1 MMLLEDGCC
10 EAPGD
15 RRLPVTFQK
24 RQVCNQ
30 RQDSGGWG
38 GVGGSGCYQSGWA
51 VLATGE
57 AEEASIPSLPLC
69 LLSTLALAH
78 SFIQKT
84 LSSDGP
90 DNQDTLRRR
99 GVGYMEVS
107 MTWYHPL
114 KGWLVGAYVCTYVSV
129 SRLAILPYILLNTFN
144 NFMSQVFLIMIHRRG
159 TSNSEKWNIMA
170 SAHRLIFG
178 GPHLAL
184 CCFPILLSRRSRSW
198 VILFQIPQ
206 AML

>member
-114 KGWLVGAYVCTYVSV
+114 KGWLVGAYVCTYVCTHKLTHLHTGCRELS
-129 SRLAILPYILLNTFN
+129 SRNLDVLKPPALKMGLNAFTECMDEWMNEYIK
-144 NFMSQVFLIMIHRRG
+144 
-159 TSNSEKWNIMA
+159 E
-170 SAHRLIFG
+170 
-178 GPHLAL
+178 
-184 CCFPILLSRRSRSW
+184 
-198 VILFQIPQ
+198 
-206 AML
+206 